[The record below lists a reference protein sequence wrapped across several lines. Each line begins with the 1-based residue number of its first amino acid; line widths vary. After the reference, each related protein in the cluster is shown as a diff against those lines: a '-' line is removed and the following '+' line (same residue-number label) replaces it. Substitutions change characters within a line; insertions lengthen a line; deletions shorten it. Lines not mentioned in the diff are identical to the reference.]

1 MTEFVILE
9 AKAAM
14 HHATSVRYRSLE
26 FEELEPFPRNG
37 LIIYTVRTGIQVEV
51 KSAGAHLPLPAVV
64 LICC

>member
-1 MTEFVILE
+1 
-9 AKAAM
+9 M
-14 HHATSVRYRSLE
+14 HHATSVRYRTRE

-51 KSAGAHLPLPAVV
+51 KSAGVHLPLSAVV